1 MNLAPAAGPNRR
13 YTIAHLALALPWV
26 ALVIDAWAPI
36 RDNSFLWHVRAGT
49 LQLELGRVLTED
61 PFSFT
66 MAGAPWRTQSW
77 LAELGYGLGERAA
90 GLGFVPWMMLGL
102 TTLTFIGMGL
112 VIYHFSRSVP
122 ATALLLVLSTV
133 LLISFLVP
141 RPVLFSFALFP
152 LVVLAWERPQ
162 LRWGLPLLFW
172 IWASVHGSF
181 VIGLAYVGLT
191 LAADRRWKLVPT
203 AVVSGLVTL
212 ATAHGLGVLQM
223 LLDFFA
229 ARETLELLSEWRRPE
244 LGSPVFLPFLAGIGV
259 LMVGWRRR
267 LVEPRHLI
275 VVVPFLLL
283 GFSSTRAVPPAWLGL
298 LPLMARSLSG
308 VGERLR
314 TSFSTASAVVFIGV
328 LALVPFL
335 VAGDGTLDGERFP
348 VEAAEALRGQ
358 RLFHDDRSGGYLI
371 WAVWPERRV
380 FIDDRAEL
388 YRDLMAEFVAVRDG
402 STAWEPV
409 FDREAIDE
417 VLLSVDEEL
426 VDSLLAAGWNVAYS
440 DDSFVVLRR

>member
-13 YTIAHLALALPWV
+13 YTIAHLVLALPWV

-102 TTLTFIGMGL
+102 TTLTFIGVGL
-112 VIYHFSRSVP
+112 VVYRFSRSVP
-122 ATALLLVLSTV
+122 VTALLLVLSTV
-133 LLISFLVP
+133 LLVSFLVP

-152 LVVLAWERPQ
+152 LVILAWERSEM
-162 LRWGLPLLFW
+162 RWGVPLLFW

-191 LAADRRWKLVPT
+191 LIAERRWRLLPT
-203 AVVSGLVTL
+203 AIVSGLVTL
-212 ATAHGLGVLQM
+212 ATAHGLGVIQM

-229 ARETLELLSEWRRPE
+229 ARETLGLLSEWRRPE
-244 LGSPVFLPFLAGIGV
+244 LLSPVFLPFLAGIGMLV
-259 LMVGWRRR
+259 VGWRRR
-267 LVEPRHLI
+267 LIELRHLI

-298 LPLMARSLSG
+298 LPLMARSLTG
-308 VGERLR
+308 IGESLR
-314 TSFSTASAVVFIGV
+314 RSFSAASAGVFVGVV
-328 LALVPFL
+328 ALVPFL
-335 VAGDGTLDGERFP
+335 VAGDGVLDSERFP
-348 VEAAEALRGQ
+348 VEAAEVLRGQ
-358 RLFHDDRSGGYLI
+358 RLFHDDRTGGYLI
-371 WAVWPERRV
+371 WSAWPERRV

-388 YRDLMAEFVAVRDG
+388 YRDQMAEFVAVRDG
-402 STAWEPV
+402 TADWEPV
-409 FDREAIDE
+409 FNREAIDE
-417 VLLSVDEEL
+417 VLLSADEEL
-426 VDSLLAAGWNVAYS
+426 VDSLLAAGWTVAYS
-440 DDSFVVLRR
+440 DDFFVVLRR